1 MNEIYIAKAIY
12 GEEEKRAVNE
22 VLDSGWLG
30 NGKKTKEFESQISK
44 YVGVKHGIFVNS
56 GSSALLLALKAL
68 NLPKGSEVITCAAGF
83 PSTLNP
89 ILHLGLTPVVVD
101 ADVETLNIN
110 PKLAVKAMSKK
121 TSAIVFAHAAGN
133 PVDIDDLQPVLSRVP
148 SVEDACDALGAS
160 YDGKRIG
167 SFGTLAAF
175 SFYASHHITAGGG
188 GGMVVTND
196 TNLATK
202 IYSLRD
208 WGKYYDSPEFY
219 QTNFTQ
225 FDMDIDGIPYDKNYS
240 YASVGFN
247 LKQIELGAAFGVE
260 QFKRLEG
267 FVEARNRNFNFYDK
281 VLGSYFEKIKVR
293 KKAVPSWFF
302 YPMTFKDSGLRDK
315 LVEYLEERGIHTR
328 LFFAGNIT
336 RQPALKDSRVKIKG
350 NLENADK
357 LMRDTLMIGVHPA
370 ITPEDQKR
378 VAQQV
383 INFFE
388 RNK

>member
-1 MNEIYIAKAIY
+1 MEPVLIAKAIY

-30 NGKKTKEFESQISK
+30 NGKKTEEFQNLISK

-56 GSSALLLALKAL
+56 GSSALLLALKSL

-89 ILHLGLTPVVVD
+89 IIHLGLVPVVVD
-101 ADVETLNIN
+101 CELETFNIN

-133 PVDIDDLQPVLSRVP
+133 PVDIDGLRPIFDRVP
-148 SVEDACDALGAS
+148 SIEDACDALGAT
-160 YDGKRIG
+160 YGGQQIG

-175 SFYASHHITAGGG
+175 SFYASHHITAAGG

-196 TNLATK
+196 TSLATK

-208 WGKYYDSPEFY
+208 WGKYYDNPSFY

-225 FDMDIDGIPYDKNYS
+225 FNMDVDGIPYDRNYS
-240 YASVGFN
+240 YQNVGFN
-247 LKQIELGAAFGVE
+247 LKQIELGAAFGVA
-260 QFKRLEG
+260 QFDRLAG
-267 FVEARNRNFNFYDK
+267 FVEARNKNFKYYDTLLK
-281 VLGSYFEKIKVR
+281 HLFEKIKIN

-302 YPMTFKDSGLRDK
+302 YPMTLKIAGQRDK
-315 LVEYLEERGIHTR
+315 LVEYLEKRGIHTR

-336 RQPALKDSRVKIKG
+336 RQPALKDERVKIKG
-350 NLENADK
+350 SLNNADR
-357 LMRDTLMIGVHPA
+357 LMKDTLMIGVHPA
-370 ITPEDQKR
+370 LSKDDTTR
-378 VAQQV
+378 VAST
-383 INFFE
+383 ILEFF
-388 RNK
+388 K